1 MTDVHLDNEAIG
13 SSSHI
18 ENKNHVDLEPVD
30 LFESE
35 SRTEKI
41 VRKVKA
47 AWARRKNDIVEL
59 KQLSR

>member
-1 MTDVHLDNEAIG
+1 MTDVRLDSEAIG
-13 SSSHI
+13 SPSHI
-18 ENKNHVDLEPVD
+18 ENKNHVELEPVD

-35 SRTEKI
+35 SSTEKF

-47 AWARRKNDIVEL
+47 AWARRKNDIDEL